1 MFDMIPFDRRDR
13 NMLRAWDDFEKN
25 FFGDWSGMMTG
36 FRTDIIDK
44 GDKYVLEAEL
54 PGFEKGDIHIDLDG
68 DMLTIRAEHNSEEE
82 KKHHKYVRQER
93 YTGACQR
100 SFYVGEGVKQE
111 RSYSSYSR
119 SFRISDVK
127 PDGISAAYKN
137 GVLELVM
144 PKREGALPS
153 GRSIEIQ

>member
-13 NMLRAWDDFEKN
+13 NMMRAWDNFEKN

-93 YTGACQR
+93 
-100 SFYVGEGVKQE
+100 
-111 RSYSSYSR
+111 SYSSYSR
-119 SFRISDVK
+119 SFRIADVK
-127 PDGISAAYKN
+127 PDEISAEYKN

-144 PKREGALPS
+144 PKKEGNLPS
-153 GRSIEIQ
+153 GRSIEIK

>member
-82 KKHHKYVRQER
+82 KKHHKYVRQ
-93 YTGACQR
+93 G
-100 SFYVGEGVKQE
+100 